1 MRRVLTGTSLAVS
14 IVTAVGV
21 AALPA
26 SAGRVHDPLVSVG
39 SPVSPF
45 SENKQNEPA
54 LAVDQHKPNILVAGA
69 NDEIDEEACNAGDD
83 TTCPF
88 THGVGTSGVYFSFD
102 SGASWTQPTY
112 TGLTARNCQG
122 TVGDTDPP
130 CSPVFGPIGTLP
142 WYFEKGL
149 VSDGDP
155 AVAFGPAPG
164 PHGFSWANGDRLY
177 YANLTSNVSSK
188 PSEQGFKGVE
198 GIGVS
203 RTDHVSAAAKSH
215 KNAWM
220 RPVVIPAS
228 ISAAAFSDKEQI
240 WADNASS
247 SPHFGNVY
255 LCFAN
260 FKGGPSVGSNTDT
273 LVVAR
278 STDGGSTWAKQIL
291 VKNTAS
297 SSGISGLLSGQSGC
311 TIRTDSTG
319 NVYVFWVG
327 FDKKTK
333 TQGIYLAK
341 SLNGGT
347 AYSQP
352 RRLFTVQH
360 TGVLDPVLGRFTM
373 DGIAGARDD
382 LSDAPS
388 ADIANGAPSGADAT
402 DQIVLSWVDGKFG
415 LNHEPVLLSTST
427 NGGRT
432 WTTPRKIDGTGQPS
446 DRGYYSAPAIS
457 PNGTDVYVTYNAWLE
472 PYKHSTIG
480 AVSDRPLVGIVT
492 HADVAANGTIGAFT
506 RLGESAAGDARGSSQ
521 NDLTGEFLGD
531 YVYSAATRTYG
542 SGVWNDV
549 RNAADCSAIDA
560 WRMSLRTGTSV
571 PAPAPQQDCPSTFG
585 NSDIFGSTF
594 ADPTP

>member
-1 MRRVLTGTSLAVS
+1 MRRLMTSTSLAASLVA
-14 IVTAVGV
+14 IMGV
-21 AALPA
+21 VALPA
-26 SAGRVHDPLVSVG
+26 SAGRAHDPLVSAG
-39 SPVSPF
+39 SPPSPF

-54 LAVDQHKPNILVAGA
+54 LAVDQNHPHILVAGA
-69 NDEIDEEACNAGDD
+69 NDEIDEEACNAGND

-88 THGVGTSGVYFSFD
+88 TPGIGTSGVYFSFN

-122 TVGDTDPP
+122 QVGNSDPP
-130 CSPVFGPIGTLP
+130 CTPRFGPIGTLP

-164 PHGFSWANGDRLY
+164 PRGFSWANGDRLY
-177 YANLTSNVSSK
+177 YANLTSNVSSR

-203 RTDHVSAAAKSH
+203 RTDDVAAAAASN

-220 RPVVIPAS
+220 KPVVIPAS
-228 ISAAAFSDKEQI
+228 ISAAAFADKEQI
-240 WADNASS
+240 WADNVSS
-247 SPHFGNVY
+247 SRHFGNVY

-273 LVVAR
+273 LIVAR
-278 STDGGSTWAKQIL
+278 STDGGSSWAKQIL

-319 NVYVFWVG
+319 NVYVFWSG

-333 TQGIYLAK
+333 TQGIYLAR
-341 SLNGGT
+341 SADGGST
-347 AYSQP
+347 YSTP
-352 RRLFTVQH
+352 RRLFTTVH

-382 LSDAPS
+382 LSNAPS
-388 ADIANGAPSGADAT
+388 ADIANGAPAGAGAT
-402 DQIVLSWVDGKFG
+402 NQIVLSWVDGKFG
-415 LNHEPVLLSTST
+415 LNHEPVLLSTSA

-432 WTTPRKIDGTGQPS
+432 WTTPRKIDGTGRPGN
-446 DRGYYSAPAIS
+446 RGYYSAPAIS
-457 PNGTDVYVTYNAWLE
+457 PDGSDVYVTYNAWLE
-472 PYKHSTIG
+472 PYKHSTMG
-480 AVSDRPLVGIVT
+480 AASDRPLTGIVT
-492 HADVAANGTIGAFT
+492 HADVTANGTIGPFT
-506 RLGESAAGDARGSSQ
+506 RLIKSTPGDARGSSQ
-521 NDLTGEFLGD
+521 NDLTAEFLGD
-531 YVYSAATRTYG
+531 YVYSVATRTYG
-542 SGVWNDV
+542 AGVWNDV
-549 RNAADCSAIDA
+549 RNAADCPAIDR
-560 WRMSLRTGTSV
+560 WRMSLRTGASV
-571 PAPAPQQDCPSTFG
+571 PTPAPQQDCPTTFG
-585 NSDIFGSTF
+585 NSDIFGASFT
-594 ADPTP
+594 DPTP